1 MQDVKH
7 NSFTGMT
14 LLKQLI
20 KKRCL
25 NNQNIVN
32 LICIDTDNED
42 SFVDVAKG
50 SQSPAKSFIKLFLY
64 VPETIEEQSVFVTM
78 QSGVTQVSS
87 SAVKTTSLMIYI
99 FAHEQLMDMLQGVR
113 TDLLA
118 GYIDEEINGMTDV
131 GFGRLELV
139 SANEFNPI
147 QDYYGQVLEY
157 TLQDHNRIGSKL

>member
-1 MQDVKH
+1 
-7 NSFTGMT
+7 
-14 LLKQLI
+14 
-20 KKRCL
+20 
-25 NNQNIVN
+25 
-32 LICIDTDNED
+32 
-42 SFVDVAKG
+42 
-50 SQSPAKSFIKLFLY
+50 
-64 VPETIEEQSVFVTM
+64 M

>member
-7 NSFTGMT
+7 NSFTGMI

-42 SFVDVAKG
+42 SFVDVVKG
-50 SQSPAKSFIKLFLY
+50 SQSPAKSFIKLFPY

-87 SAVKTTSLMIYI
+87 
-99 FAHEQLMDMLQGVR
+99 
-113 TDLLA
+113 
-118 GYIDEEINGMTDV
+118 
-131 GFGRLELV
+131 
-139 SANEFNPI
+139 
-147 QDYYGQVLEY
+147 
-157 TLQDHNRIGSKL
+157 

>member
-1 MQDVKH
+1 
-7 NSFTGMT
+7 
-14 LLKQLI
+14 
-20 KKRCL
+20 
-25 NNQNIVN
+25 
-32 LICIDTDNED
+32 
-42 SFVDVAKG
+42 
-50 SQSPAKSFIKLFLY
+50 
-64 VPETIEEQSVFVTM
+64 
-78 QSGVTQVSS
+78 
-87 SAVKTTSLMIYI
+87 
-99 FAHEQLMDMLQGVR
+99 MDMLQGVR